1 MFKNQ
6 RLLLGNIT
14 DISLLNENNEFK
26 LIELYKEIDDFSSN
40 SSILENEPI
49 DVLIKY
55 IDLSDPN
62 LNRNGIKQIPK
73 DKDNDELLYSVRSIK
88 KYTMD

>member
-1 MFKNQ
+1 M
-6 RLLLGNIT
+6 LGNIT

-26 LIELYKEIDDFSSN
+26 LIELYKEIDDINSN

>member
-1 MFKNQ
+1 MN
-6 RLLLGNIT
+6 
-14 DISLLNENNEFK
+14 
-26 LIELYKEIDDFSSN
+26 SN

-62 LNRNGIKQIPK
+62 LNRKGIK
-73 DKDNDELLYSVRSIK
+73 
-88 KYTMD
+88 